1 MEKGGKVKRGSTL
14 RLHEINLTSKS
25 LETIIIIMDVFAIL
39 LIVLATLG
47 LYHLL
52 KSENPFKE
60 HGLPYKSYLP
70 ILGSTWESILKRK
83 PFAVVIQEIYNLAPS
98 ARYVGFYNRMTPV
111 VMIRDPELI
120 KAIAVKN
127 FDVFRNHRTVNNV
140 QTDDILLS
148 GNLLLLRDNRWKEVR
163 SLNTPAFSSSKIRSM
178 HRSMS
183 EIAVNV
189 AKYLST
195 LPSGQNVVEMKD
207 VFARYANDVFAIC
220 AFGITVDSLSD
231 RENKFYELGREALDI
246 HSTPILKLILI
257 FAFPKLA
264 RRLGVTT
271 LVSKEATN
279 FFTQVV
285 SENIRMREEG
295 SVTRS
300 DFVQVM
306 MDSERWKS
314 KRLTVEDITA
324 QAFAF
329 FFGGF
334 ETTSGLLSFAAHE
347 LAANPEI
354 QAKVHAEID
363 RVLVSSNEI
372 TFERVNGLGYL
383 DAVINET
390 LRMYPIIPITD
401 RECSKWFELPPAL
414 PDTKPYVLKEGSHVC
429 LPIYAIQRD
438 PRHFEKPD
446 CFDPDR
452 FLGNKK
458 KGNDAFNDDAYI
470 PFGTGPRSCIGNRFS
485 MVETKVA
492 LFHILARCRLEVCSK
507 TTIPMEL
514 RKRGVFLT
522 AKNGFWLRIV
532 PRHRVM

>member
-1 MEKGGKVKRGSTL
+1 
-14 RLHEINLTSKS
+14 
-25 LETIIIIMDVFAIL
+25 MDVFAIL

-120 KAIAVKN
+120 KAIGVKN
-127 FDVFRNHRTVNNV
+127 FDAFRNHRTVSNV

-163 SLNTPAFSSSKIRSM
+163 SLNTPAFTSSKIRSM

-189 AKYLST
+189 AEYLST

-207 VFARYANDVFAIC
+207 VFARYASDVFAIC

-246 HSTPILKLILI
+246 HSTPILKLVLI
-257 FAFPKLA
+257 FAFPRLA

-295 SVTRS
+295 GVTRP

-306 MDSERWKS
+306 MDSEGWKG
-314 KRLTVEDITA
+314 KGLTVEDITA

-401 RECSKWFELPPAL
+401 RECSKRFELPPAL
-414 PDTKPYVLKEGSHVC
+414 PDAKPYVLKEGSHVC

-438 PRHFEKPD
+438 PSHFEKPD

-458 KGNDAFNDDAYI
+458 NDGFNGGAYI

-485 MVETKVA
+485 IVETKLA

>member
-1 MEKGGKVKRGSTL
+1 MKKRVSLKEDQAHTN
-14 RLHEINLTSKS
+14 NLTSKS
-25 LETIIIIMDVFAIL
+25 LETIIMLIFVIL
-39 LIVLATLG
+39 LIILAILG
-47 LYHLL
+47 SYHLL
-52 KSENPFKE
+52 KSQNPFKE

-70 ILGSTWESILKRK
+70 ILGSTWESILRRK

-98 ARYVGFYNRMTPV
+98 ARYVGFYNRMTPI

-120 KAIAVKN
+120 KTIAVKS
-127 FDVFRNHRTVNNV
+127 FDVFRNHRTVNGIL
-140 QTDDILLS
+140 TDDVLLS
-148 GNLLLLRDNRWKEVR
+148 ANLLLLRDNRWREVR
-163 SLNTPAFSSSKIRSM
+163 SLNTPAFSTSKIRSM

-189 AKYLST
+189 ARYLST
-195 LPSGQNVVEMKD
+195 LPPGQNVVEMKD
-207 VFARYANDVFAIC
+207 VFTRYANDVFATC

-264 RRLGVTT
+264 RRLGVS

-279 FFTQVV
+279 FFTRVV
-285 SENIRMREEG
+285 SENIKTREEEG
-295 SVTRS
+295 VTRP
-300 DFVQVM
+300 DFIQVM
-306 MDSERWKS
+306 IDSNRS
-314 KRLTVEDITA
+314 KGRNELTVEDITA
-324 QAFAF
+324 QAFVF

-354 QAKVHAEID
+354 QGKVHAEID
-363 RVLVSSNEI
+363 RVLVSNDEI
-372 TFERVNGLGYL
+372 TFERVNGLVYL

-401 RECSKWFELPPAL
+401 RECSKRFELPPVL
-414 PDTKPYVLKEGSHVC
+414 PDTKPYVLKEGSHVWF
-429 LPIYAIQRD
+429 PIYAIQRD
-438 PRHFEKPD
+438 PRYFEKPD

-452 FLGNKK
+452 FLDKK
-458 KGNDAFNDDAYI
+458 SDVFNNDAYM
-470 PFGTGPRSCIGNRFS
+470 PFGAGPRNCIGNRFS

-492 LFHILARCRLEVCSK
+492 LFHILARCRLEVCPK

-522 AKNGFWLRIV
+522 AKNGFWLRVV
-532 PRHRVM
+532 PRHSTM